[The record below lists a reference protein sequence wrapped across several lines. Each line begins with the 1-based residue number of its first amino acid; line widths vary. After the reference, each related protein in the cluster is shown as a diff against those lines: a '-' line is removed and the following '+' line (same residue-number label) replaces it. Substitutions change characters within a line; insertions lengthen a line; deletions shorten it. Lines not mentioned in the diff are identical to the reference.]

1 MFTGEGLGA
10 VGRDA
15 EADQE
20 ALGGGGWAVDA
31 WLPRVDEW
39 RV

>member
-20 ALGGGGWAVDA
+20 ALGGGGVGSGCAA
-31 WLPRVDEW
+31 AESG
-39 RV
+39 